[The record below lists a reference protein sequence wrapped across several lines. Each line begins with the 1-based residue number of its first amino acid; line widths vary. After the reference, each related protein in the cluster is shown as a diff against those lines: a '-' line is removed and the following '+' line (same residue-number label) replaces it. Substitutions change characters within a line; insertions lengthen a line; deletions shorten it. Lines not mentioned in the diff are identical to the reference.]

1 MGGYPLESVDIARA
15 AAEAASEKQAS
26 DILLLDVRE
35 VCNFSSFFVI
45 CTGESD
51 RQLQAIGEE
60 IEATLKKLG
69 VRVMH
74 QEGESDSGWMLYDYG
89 DVVVHIFSPAE
100 RQHYEFDELWR
111 KGKPVIHI
119 Q

>member
-1 MGGYPLESVDIARA
+1 MGGLYLESLDLARA

-26 DILLLDVRE
+26 DILLLDVRD

-45 CTGESD
+45 CTGDSD
-51 RQLQAIGEE
+51 RQLRAIGEE
-60 IEATLKKLG
+60 IEMTLEKLG
-69 VRVMH
+69 VRVLH

-111 KGKPVIHI
+111 KGKPVIRI